1 MEKQA
6 TAILELLG
14 SSYPI
19 AIKSKFITEQT
30 GYNGVIVRKTINF
43 LRSLG
48 YPICSSINGYYL
60 SKDKEEIEKT
70 IHSLESRVETIQKA
84 VEGLKLSL
92 KDREKGLCE

>member
-14 SSYPI
+14 NSYPS
-19 AIKSKFITEQT
+19 AIKSPFITEQT
-30 GYNGVIVRKTINF
+30 GYNGAIIRKTINF

-48 YPICSSINGYYL
+48 YPICSSRSGYYL
-60 SKDKEEIEKT
+60 SQDKEEIKKT
-70 IHSLESRVETIQKA
+70 IHNLESRQETIQRA

-92 KDREKGLCE
+92 KDGEME

>member
-30 GYNGVIVRKTINF
+30 GYSGVIIRKTINF

-48 YPICSSINGYYL
+48 YPICSSVNGYYL
-60 SKDKEEIEKT
+60 SQDKAEIEKT
-70 IHSLESRVETIQKA
+70 IHNLECRQETIQRA

-92 KDREKGLCE
+92 KDREME